1 MAAEKVRAVVLRSF
15 RDKRTKKVHEQGSVI
30 EVTRRRFEEIVAT
43 DPTLIKKEQ

>member
-15 RDKRTKKVHEQGSVI
+15 RDKRTKKVHEQGAVI

-43 DPTLIKKEQ
+43 DPTLIKEEQ